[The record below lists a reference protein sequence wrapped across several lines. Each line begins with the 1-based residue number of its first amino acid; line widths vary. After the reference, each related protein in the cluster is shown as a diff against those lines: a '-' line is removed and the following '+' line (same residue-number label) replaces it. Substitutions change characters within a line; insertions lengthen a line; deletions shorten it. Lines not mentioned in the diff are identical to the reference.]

1 MIDKD
6 YRKRVRNFKGRIELM
21 NKIPKEKSLQL
32 FFELCDI
39 FIKNYIKTEK
49 ERFPNKSIR
58 DIIIDM
64 HKKHEKIKRRNLKN
78 GSEL

>member
-49 ERFPNKSIR
+49 ERFPNK
-58 DIIIDM
+58 
-64 HKKHEKIKRRNLKN
+64 
-78 GSEL
+78 